1 MLQCTIAIE
10 PQEIRY
16 ANNRRRLVAS
26 SPTEQDE
33 WELAFEYGRPVRS
46 AWAARRHATRSAH
59 VSRDPLVQADAAAF
73 VSAFMRIG

>member
-33 WELAFEYGRPVRS
+33 WELAFEYGRPS
-46 AWAARRHATRSAH
+46 PISLGSTSTCH
-59 VSRDPLVQADAAAF
+59 
-73 VSAFMRIG
+73 

>member
-1 MLQCTIAIE
+1 MRTIAAGWSL
-10 PQEIRY
+10 PRRP
-16 ANNRRRLVAS
+16 NRTSGSWLSNMGAR
-26 SPTEQDE
+26 
-33 WELAFEYGRPVRS
+33 VRS